1 MPLRAVSRS
10 GQTGAAPGP
19 RGTSQTPRAGSRRVL
34 ILLTAMAAIGP
45 MGLNIL
51 TPAVPGL
58 GVTFTAEPAAVQLTL
73 SLYLLGL
80 AVSQLVMGPL
90 SDRLGRRPVV
100 LMGLILAAVSS
111 VAAIAATSVE
121 ALIVARIAQAVG
133 ASAGVVV
140 GRAIIRDLYDRDRAA
155 AMIGWVTSA
164 TVVAPM
170 LAPMIGGFLDT
181 ALGWQAIFAFVAL
194 VSAAILIG
202 ATVALPETQAAMMRG
217 GGIVRFLEEA
227 RLLIA
232 TPQFCGYALC
242 VAANSAMF
250 FVYVGG
256 APHVVVAIM
265 GRSSAVYGVWFALA
279 SIGYMAGNFFAA
291 RTSARFGVHRMI
303 WWGTLLT
310 LIAVVSEVALVL
322 IWPDGGPATIFVPQ
336 IVISIGSGLLM
347 PNALAGAVS
356 VRPQAAG
363 TASGFTGFLQMGL
376 GALSAQAVSHLL
388 DGATTA
394 LPMVLVML
402 GFSIAGLAAFV
413 GLVRRVDRG
422 FIRNYN

>member
-1 MPLRAVSRS
+1 MPLRAISLS
-10 GQTGAAPGP
+10 EQTGAAPGP
-19 RGTSQTPRAGSRRVL
+19 RDTSRKPRPGSRRVL

-58 GVTFTAEPAAVQLTL
+58 GVTFAAEPAAVQLTL

-80 AVSQLVMGPL
+80 AASQLVMGPL

-100 LMGLILAAVSS
+100 LMGLTLAAVSS

-388 DGATTA
+388 DGAATA

-413 GLVRRVDRG
+413 GLVRRG
-422 FIRNYN
+422 

>member
-51 TPAVPGL
+51 TPAVPAL

-100 LMGLILAAVSS
+100 LMGLTLAAISS

-291 RTSARFGVHRMI
+291 RTSARFGIHRMI

-413 GLVRRVDRG
+413 GLVRRR
-422 FIRNYN
+422 

>member
-1 MPLRAVSRS
+1 
-10 GQTGAAPGP
+10 
-19 RGTSQTPRAGSRRVL
+19 
-34 ILLTAMAAIGP
+34 

-58 GVTFTAEPAAVQLTL
+58 GVTFAAEPAAVQLTL

-80 AVSQLVMGPL
+80 AASQLVMGPL

-100 LMGLILAAVSS
+100 LMGLTLAAVAS

-181 ALGWQAIFAFVAL
+181 ALGWQAIFAFVGL

-202 ATVALPETQAAMMRG
+202 ATIALPETQAAMMRG

-336 IVISIGSGLLM
+336 IVISVGSGLLM

-388 DGATTA
+388 DGAATA

-402 GFSIAGLAAFV
+402 GFGIAGLAAFV
-413 GLVRRVDRG
+413 GLVRRG
-422 FIRNYN
+422 

>member
-1 MPLRAVSRS
+1 MPLRAISLS
-10 GQTGAAPGP
+10 EQTGAAPGP
-19 RGTSQTPRAGSRRVL
+19 RDTSRKPRPGSRRVL

-58 GVTFTAEPAAVQLTL
+58 GVTFAAEPAAVQLTL

-80 AVSQLVMGPL
+80 AASQLVMGPL

-100 LMGLILAAVSS
+100 LMGLTLAAVAS
-111 VAAIAATSVE
+111 VAAIAATSVQ

-202 ATVALPETQAAMMRG
+202 ATIALPETQAAMMRG

-232 TPQFCGYALC
+232 TPQFYGYALC

-265 GRSSAVYGVWFALA
+265 GRSSAVYGMWFALA

-291 RTSARFGVHRMI
+291 RTSARLGVHRMI

-310 LIAVVSEVALVL
+310 LVAVASEVALVL
-322 IWPDGGPATIFVPQ
+322 LWPDGGPATIFVPQ

-388 DGATTA
+388 DGAATA

-402 GFSIAGLAAFV
+402 GFGIAGLAAFV
-413 GLVRRVDRG
+413 GLVRRG
-422 FIRNYN
+422 SAS

>member
-1 MPLRAVSRS
+1 
-10 GQTGAAPGP
+10 
-19 RGTSQTPRAGSRRVL
+19 
-34 ILLTAMAAIGP
+34 
-45 MGLNIL
+45 MGL
-51 TPAVPGL
+51 T
-58 GVTFTAEPAAVQLTL
+58 
-73 SLYLLGL
+73 
-80 AVSQLVMGPL
+80 
-90 SDRLGRRPVV
+90 
-100 LMGLILAAVSS
+100 LAAVAS
-111 VAAIAATSVE
+111 VAAIAATSVQ

-250 FVYVGG
+250 FVYIGG
-256 APHVVVAIM
+256 APHVVVTIM
-265 GRSSAVYGVWFALA
+265 GRSSAVYGVWFAVA
-279 SIGYMAGNFFAA
+279 SFGYMTGNFIAA
-291 RTSARFGVHRMI
+291 RRSAVLGVDRMI
-303 WWGTLLT
+303 WWGTLVAL
-310 LIAVVSEVALVL
+310 LAAVVECVLVVAM
-322 IWPDGGPATIFVPQ
+322 PGGGPAIIFVPQ
-336 IVISIGSGLLM
+336 ILISIGSGFLM

-376 GALSAQAVSHLL
+376 GALSAQLVSHLL
-388 DGATTA
+388 DGANSA

-402 GFSIAGLAAFV
+402 GFGLAGMAAFL
-413 GLVRRVDRG
+413 GLVRRG
-422 FIRNYN
+422 

>member
-1 MPLRAVSRS
+1 
-10 GQTGAAPGP
+10 
-19 RGTSQTPRAGSRRVL
+19 VL

-58 GVTFTAEPAAVQLTL
+58 GVTFAAEPAAVQLTL

-80 AVSQLVMGPL
+80 AASQLVMGPL

-100 LMGLILAAVSS
+100 LMGLTLAAVSS
-111 VAAIAATSVE
+111 VAAIAATSVQ

-388 DGATTA
+388 DGAATA

-402 GFSIAGLAAFV
+402 GFGIAGLAAFV
-413 GLVRRVDRG
+413 GLVRRG
-422 FIRNYN
+422 

>member
-1 MPLRAVSRS
+1 VRAPVSEQARP
-10 GQTGAAPGP
+10 APSA
-19 RGTSQTPRAGSRRVL
+19 RVSTPRVL
-34 ILLTAMAAIGP
+34 ILLIAMTAIGP

-58 GVTFTAEPAAVQLTL
+58 VRTFGTDPGSVQLTL
-73 SLYLLGL
+73 SLYLFGL
-80 AVSQLVMGPL
+80 AASQLVMGPL
-90 SDRLGRRPVV
+90 SDRFGRRPVV
-100 LMGLILAAVSS
+100 LAGLTLAAVSS
-111 VAAIAATSVE
+111 VAALAATSIE
-121 ALIVARIAQAVG
+121 ALIVARIIQAIG
-133 ASAGVVV
+133 ASTGVVV

-181 ALGWQAIFAFVAL
+181 ALGWHAIFAFVGL
-194 VSAAILIG
+194 VSAATLIG
-202 ATVALPETQAAMMRG
+202 AVLALPETQAVAIS
-217 GGIVRFLEEA
+217 GGIVRFLAEA
-227 RLLIA
+227 HLLVA

-256 APHVVVAIM
+256 APHVVVTMM
-265 GRSSAVYGVWFALA
+265 GQSSAVYGVWFAAA
-279 SIGYMAGNFFAA
+279 SLGYMAGNFIAA
-291 RTSARFGVHRMI
+291 QRSAVFGVDRMI
-303 WWGTLLT
+303 WWGTL
-310 LIAVVSEVALVL
+310 VALFSAVAECAL
-322 IWPDGGPATIFVPQ
+322 VIALPDGGPAIIFVPQ
-336 IVISIGSGLLM
+336 IIISIGSGFLM

-376 GALSAQAVSHLL
+376 GAISAQVVSHLL

-394 LPMVLVML
+394 LPMALVML
-402 GFSIAGLAAFV
+402 AFGLVGAAAYL
-413 GLVRRVDRG
+413 GLVRRR
-422 FIRNYN
+422 